1 MKTVNIMEVR
11 TAVAFMKPFV
21 GLIFFVINNSLR
33 FLLLID
39 IIIISLVI
47 ENTLNPIG
55 KSDKIHNNKKD
66 KYKYLI
72 FKAFEKFNGILSY
85 TYH

>member
-21 GLIFFVINNSLR
+21 GLIFFVRNNSLR

-47 ENTLNPIG
+47 ENTLSIPLENQI
-55 KSDKIHNNKKD
+55 KFIIIKKT
-66 KYKYLI
+66 
-72 FKAFEKFNGILSY
+72 N
-85 TYH
+85 TNT

>member
-11 TAVAFMKPFV
+11 TAVSFMKPFV

-47 ENTLNPIG
+47 ENTLSIPLENQI
-55 KSDKIHNNKKD
+55 KFIIIKKT
-66 KYKYLI
+66 
-72 FKAFEKFNGILSY
+72 N
-85 TYH
+85 TNT

>member
-1 MKTVNIMEVR
+1 MKTVNIMKVT

-21 GLIFFVINNSLR
+21 SLIFFVINNSLR

-47 ENTLNPIG
+47 ENTLSIPLENQI
-55 KSDKIHNNKKD
+55 KFIIIKKT
-66 KYKYLI
+66 
-72 FKAFEKFNGILSY
+72 N
-85 TYH
+85 TNT

>member
-47 ENTLNPIG
+47 ENTLSIPLENQI
-55 KSDKIHNNKKD
+55 KFIIIKKT
-66 KYKYLI
+66 
-72 FKAFEKFNGILSY
+72 N
-85 TYH
+85 TNT

>member
-1 MKTVNIMEVR
+1 MKTVNIMKVT

-47 ENTLNPIG
+47 ENTLSIPLENQI
-55 KSDKIHNNKKD
+55 KFIIIKKT
-66 KYKYLI
+66 
-72 FKAFEKFNGILSY
+72 N
-85 TYH
+85 TNT